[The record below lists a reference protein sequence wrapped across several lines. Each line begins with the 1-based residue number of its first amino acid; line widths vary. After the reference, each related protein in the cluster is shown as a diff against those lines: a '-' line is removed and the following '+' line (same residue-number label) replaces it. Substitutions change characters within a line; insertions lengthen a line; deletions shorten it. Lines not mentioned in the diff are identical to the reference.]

1 MVAKFPNNDVRKPL
15 EVLQSGVELSDLSPL
30 FVPED
35 IALAL
40 IRVVSQEYIM
50 NLTKLNCY

>member
-15 EVLQSGVELSDLSPL
+15 QVLGSGVELSELSPH

-35 IALAL
+35 IVLAL
-40 IRVVSQEYIM
+40 IRVVSQSVA
-50 NLTKLNCY
+50 